1 MFTTKAKEQLALI
14 ILGSIAILTVAILVI
29 TLGYLL
35 AKGLPSI
42 NWDFLSQ
49 SPRQM
54 GRQGGVFPFI
64 LSTFYLTGV
73 ALVLAVPVGVGA
85 AIYLAEYAKVGWL
98 TAMVRFFT
106 EILAGIPSII
116 FGLFGFIFFVIML
129 GFGWS
134 LLSGGLTLA
143 LMILPT
149 ILRTA
154 EEAIKTVPRS
164 YREGSLALGATQG
177 QTIWKAVLPSAL
189 PGILTGI
196 ILAVGRAV
204 GETAAVLLTAG
215 SSVLPPLGLLDS
227 ARSLSVHLYILAVEG
242 ISTEKAFATAVVL
255 ITLVLIINFTATK
268 LVRRLTPQ

>member
-1 MFTTKAKEQLALI
+1 MLTPKAKERLALI
-14 ILGSIAILTVAILVI
+14 ILGSIAVLTVAILAI

-35 AKGLPSI
+35 AKGLPAI
-42 NWDFLSQ
+42 NWEFLSQ
-49 SPRQM
+49 APRRM
-54 GRQGGVFPFI
+54 GRQGGIFPFI

-73 ALVLAVPVGVGA
+73 ALFLAVPVGVGA
-85 AIYLAEYAKVGWL
+85 AIYLTEYAKVRWL
-98 TAMVRFFT
+98 TTTVRFFT
-106 EILAGIPSII
+106 EILAGIPSIV
-116 FGLFGFIFFVIML
+116 FGLFGFIFFVITL

-154 EEAIKTVPRS
+154 EEAIKTVPYS

-177 QTIWKAVLPSAL
+177 QTIWKIVLPSAL

-255 ITLVLIINFTATK
+255 ITLVLILNFTATK